1 MSKEESVLELLHKAS
16 RRAKNDDLARQDTAS
31 GIRYVM
37 DDMLAM
43 KDCVNARDIERW
55 CKALESVLNESV
67 LKHMGDVYDGHGV
80 RTQR

>member
-1 MSKEESVLELLHKAS
+1 ME
-16 RRAKNDDLARQDTAS
+16 
-31 GIRYVM
+31 
-37 DDMLAM
+37 DMLAM

-67 LKHMGDVYDGHGV
+67 LKHMDDVHDGHGV